1 MIDTH
6 SHLFED
12 EFSDDLDQCISRCK
26 SQGVNKIV
34 LVGFSESTNNKAMEL
49 SRKYNIFYPTAGM
62 HPCEADDG
70 WQKKVMLLQDFLKAN
85 KVDIIM
91 ANFTQTP
98 ERSKVVDFAKPY
110 MKVSLGV
117 VSKNGVITNEQAIS
131 FDESTANWGTMS
143 HFVIYDALEAGNLL
157 MYDTLS
163 TPRNVEA
170 ATIVTIKANSLTLT
184 LSNPA

>member
-1 MIDTH
+1 MNTTYFLNQVMGN
-6 SHLFED
+6 LFKTKETPALPS
-12 EFSDDLDQCISRCK
+12 EYYIGLSSTAPNISGGNVAEPLSNSGYKRVK
-26 SQGVNKIV
+26 LEN
-34 LVGFSESTNNKAMEL
+34 LSE
-49 SRKYNIFYPTAGM
+49 P
-62 HPCEADDG
+62 AD
-70 WQKKVMLLQDFLKAN
+70 
-85 KVDIIM
+85 
-91 ANFTQTP
+91 
-98 ERSKVVDFAKPY
+98 
-110 MKVSLGV
+110 
-117 VSKNGVITNEQAIS
+117 GVITNEQAIS

>member
-1 MIDTH
+1 MNTTYFLNQVMGN
-6 SHLFED
+6 LFKTKETPVLPS
-12 EFSDDLDQCISRCK
+12 EYYIGLSSTAPNISGGNVTEPLSNSGYKRVK
-26 SQGVNKIV
+26 LEN
-34 LVGFSESTNNKAMEL
+34 LSE
-49 SRKYNIFYPTAGM
+49 P
-62 HPCEADDG
+62 AD
-70 WQKKVMLLQDFLKAN
+70 
-85 KVDIIM
+85 
-91 ANFTQTP
+91 
-98 ERSKVVDFAKPY
+98 
-110 MKVSLGV
+110 
-117 VSKNGVITNEQAIS
+117 GVITNEQAIS

>member
-1 MIDTH
+1 MNTTYFLNQVMGN
-6 SHLFED
+6 LFKTKETPALPS
-12 EFSDDLDQCISRCK
+12 EYYIGLSSTAPNISGGNVTEPLSNSGYKRVK
-26 SQGVNKIV
+26 LEN
-34 LVGFSESTNNKAMEL
+34 LSE
-49 SRKYNIFYPTAGM
+49 PT
-62 HPCEADDG
+62 
-70 WQKKVMLLQDFLKAN
+70 
-85 KVDIIM
+85 
-91 ANFTQTP
+91 
-98 ERSKVVDFAKPY
+98 Y
-110 MKVSLGV
+110 
-117 VSKNGVITNEQAIS
+117 GVITNEQAIS

>member
-1 MIDTH
+1 MNTTYFLNQVMGN
-6 SHLFED
+6 LFKTKETPALPSEYYIGLSSTD
-12 EFSDDLDQCISRCK
+12 PNISGGNVTEPLSNSGYKRVK
-26 SQGVNKIV
+26 LEN
-34 LVGFSESTNNKAMEL
+34 LSE
-49 SRKYNIFYPTAGM
+49 P
-62 HPCEADDG
+62 AD
-70 WQKKVMLLQDFLKAN
+70 
-85 KVDIIM
+85 
-91 ANFTQTP
+91 
-98 ERSKVVDFAKPY
+98 
-110 MKVSLGV
+110 
-117 VSKNGVITNEQAIS
+117 GVITNEQAIS

>member
-1 MIDTH
+1 MNTTYFLNQVMGN
-6 SHLFED
+6 LFKTKETPALPS
-12 EFSDDLDQCISRCK
+12 EYYIGLSSTAPNISGGNVTEPLSNSGYKRVKLENLSD
-26 SQGVNKIV
+26 
-34 LVGFSESTNNKAMEL
+34 
-49 SRKYNIFYPTAGM
+49 P
-62 HPCEADDG
+62 AD
-70 WQKKVMLLQDFLKAN
+70 
-85 KVDIIM
+85 
-91 ANFTQTP
+91 
-98 ERSKVVDFAKPY
+98 
-110 MKVSLGV
+110 
-117 VSKNGVITNEQAIS
+117 GVITNEQAIS

>member
-1 MIDTH
+1 MNTTYFLNQVMGN
-6 SHLFED
+6 LFKTKESPALPS
-12 EFSDDLDQCISRCK
+12 EYYIGLSSTAPNISGGNVTEPLSNSGYKRVK
-26 SQGVNKIV
+26 LEN
-34 LVGFSESTNNKAMEL
+34 LSEL
-49 SRKYNIFYPTAGM
+49 
-62 HPCEADDG
+62 AD
-70 WQKKVMLLQDFLKAN
+70 
-85 KVDIIM
+85 
-91 ANFTQTP
+91 
-98 ERSKVVDFAKPY
+98 
-110 MKVSLGV
+110 
-117 VSKNGVITNEQAIS
+117 GVITNEQAIS

>member
-1 MIDTH
+1 MNTTYFLNQVMGN
-6 SHLFED
+6 LFKTKETPALPS
-12 EFSDDLDQCISRCK
+12 EYYIGLSSTAPNISGGNVTEPLSNSGYKRVK
-26 SQGVNKIV
+26 
-34 LVGFSESTNNKAMEL
+34 LETLSE
-49 SRKYNIFYPTAGM
+49 P
-62 HPCEADDG
+62 AD
-70 WQKKVMLLQDFLKAN
+70 
-85 KVDIIM
+85 
-91 ANFTQTP
+91 
-98 ERSKVVDFAKPY
+98 
-110 MKVSLGV
+110 
-117 VSKNGVITNEQAIS
+117 GVITNEQAIS

>member
-1 MIDTH
+1 MNTTYFLNQVMGN
-6 SHLFED
+6 LFKTKETPALPS
-12 EFSDDLDQCISRCK
+12 EYYIGLSSTAPNISGGNVTEPLSNSGDKRVK
-26 SQGVNKIV
+26 LEN
-34 LVGFSESTNNKAMEL
+34 LSE
-49 SRKYNIFYPTAGM
+49 P
-62 HPCEADDG
+62 AD
-70 WQKKVMLLQDFLKAN
+70 
-85 KVDIIM
+85 
-91 ANFTQTP
+91 
-98 ERSKVVDFAKPY
+98 
-110 MKVSLGV
+110 
-117 VSKNGVITNEQAIS
+117 GVITNEQAIS

>member
-1 MIDTH
+1 MNTTYFLNQVMGN
-6 SHLFED
+6 LFKTKE
-12 EFSDDLDQCISRCK
+12 SPALPSKYYIGLSSTAPNISGGNVTEPLSNSGYKRVK
-26 SQGVNKIV
+26 LEN
-34 LVGFSESTNNKAMEL
+34 LSE
-49 SRKYNIFYPTAGM
+49 P
-62 HPCEADDG
+62 AD
-70 WQKKVMLLQDFLKAN
+70 
-85 KVDIIM
+85 
-91 ANFTQTP
+91 
-98 ERSKVVDFAKPY
+98 
-110 MKVSLGV
+110 
-117 VSKNGVITNEQAIS
+117 GVITNEQAIS

>member
-1 MIDTH
+1 MNTTYFLNQVMGN
-6 SHLFED
+6 LFKTKETPALPS
-12 EFSDDLDQCISRCK
+12 EYYIGLSSTAPNISGGNVTEPLSNSGYKRVK
-26 SQGVNKIV
+26 LEN
-34 LVGFSESTNNKAMEL
+34 LSEPAE
-49 SRKYNIFYPTAGM
+49 
-62 HPCEADDG
+62 
-70 WQKKVMLLQDFLKAN
+70 
-85 KVDIIM
+85 
-91 ANFTQTP
+91 
-98 ERSKVVDFAKPY
+98 
-110 MKVSLGV
+110 
-117 VSKNGVITNEQAIS
+117 GVITNEQAIS

>member
-1 MIDTH
+1 MNTTYFLNQVMGN
-6 SHLFED
+6 LFKTKETPALPS
-12 EFSDDLDQCISRCK
+12 EYYIGLSSTAPNISGGNVTEPLSNSGYKRVK
-26 SQGVNKIV
+26 LEN
-34 LVGFSESTNNKAMEL
+34 LSE
-49 SRKYNIFYPTAGM
+49 P
-62 HPCEADDG
+62 ADG
-70 WQKKVMLLQDFLKAN
+70 
-85 KVDIIM
+85 
-91 ANFTQTP
+91 
-98 ERSKVVDFAKPY
+98 E
-110 MKVSLGV
+110 
-117 VSKNGVITNEQAIS
+117 ITNEQAIS

>member
-1 MIDTH
+1 MNTTYFLNQVMGN
-6 SHLFED
+6 LFKTKETPALPR
-12 EFSDDLDQCISRCK
+12 EYYIGLSSTAPNISGGNVTEPLSNSGYKRVK
-26 SQGVNKIV
+26 LEN
-34 LVGFSESTNNKAMEL
+34 LSE
-49 SRKYNIFYPTAGM
+49 P
-62 HPCEADDG
+62 AD
-70 WQKKVMLLQDFLKAN
+70 
-85 KVDIIM
+85 
-91 ANFTQTP
+91 
-98 ERSKVVDFAKPY
+98 
-110 MKVSLGV
+110 
-117 VSKNGVITNEQAIS
+117 GVITNEQAIS

>member
-1 MIDTH
+1 MNTTYFLNQVMGN
-6 SHLFED
+6 LFKTKETPALPS
-12 EFSDDLDQCISRCK
+12 EYYIGLSSAAPNISGGNVTEPLSNSGYKRVK
-26 SQGVNKIV
+26 LEN
-34 LVGFSESTNNKAMEL
+34 LSE
-49 SRKYNIFYPTAGM
+49 P
-62 HPCEADDG
+62 AD
-70 WQKKVMLLQDFLKAN
+70 
-85 KVDIIM
+85 
-91 ANFTQTP
+91 
-98 ERSKVVDFAKPY
+98 
-110 MKVSLGV
+110 
-117 VSKNGVITNEQAIS
+117 GVITNEQAIS

>member
-1 MIDTH
+1 MNTTYFLNQVMGN
-6 SHLFED
+6 LFKTKETPALPS
-12 EFSDDLDQCISRCK
+12 EYYIGLSSTAPNISGGNVTEPLSNSGYKRVK
-26 SQGVNKIV
+26 LEN
-34 LVGFSESTNNKAMEL
+34 LSE
-49 SRKYNIFYPTAGM
+49 P
-62 HPCEADDG
+62 AD
-70 WQKKVMLLQDFLKAN
+70 
-85 KVDIIM
+85 
-91 ANFTQTP
+91 
-98 ERSKVVDFAKPY
+98 
-110 MKVSLGV
+110 
-117 VSKNGVITNEQAIS
+117 GVITNDQAIS

>member
-1 MIDTH
+1 MNTTYFLNQVMGN
-6 SHLFED
+6 LFKTKETPALPS
-12 EFSDDLDQCISRCK
+12 EYYIGLSSTAPNIS
-26 SQGVNKIV
+26 GGNVTELEN
-34 LVGFSESTNNKAMEL
+34 LSE
-49 SRKYNIFYPTAGM
+49 P
-62 HPCEADDG
+62 AD
-70 WQKKVMLLQDFLKAN
+70 
-85 KVDIIM
+85 
-91 ANFTQTP
+91 
-98 ERSKVVDFAKPY
+98 
-110 MKVSLGV
+110 
-117 VSKNGVITNEQAIS
+117 GVITNEQAIS